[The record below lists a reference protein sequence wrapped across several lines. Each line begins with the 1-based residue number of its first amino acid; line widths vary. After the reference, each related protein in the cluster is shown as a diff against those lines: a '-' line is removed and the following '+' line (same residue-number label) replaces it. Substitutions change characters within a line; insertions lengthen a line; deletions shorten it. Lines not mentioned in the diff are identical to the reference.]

1 MKKVQNQCLHNNTGD
16 DTLPQAI
23 PGGTGTRPKVG
34 GAHDKNFKRMKW
46 PRSFSF
52 LLQLVSFT
60 ADDDPL

>member
-1 MKKVQNQCLHNNTGD
+1 MKELQNQYLHNNSGD
-16 DTLPQAI
+16 GILPQVI

-34 GAHDKNFKRMKW
+34 GAHDNVFKRMKW